1 MEEKKR
7 TELASQ
13 IVEELKQKELLETEA
28 ISVLR
33 GAMSQISELMS
44 KHKLG

>member
-13 IVEELKQKELLETEA
+13 IVEGLKQKDLLESEARSILFNA
-28 ISVLR
+28 ISI
-33 GAMSQISELMS
+33 ISNVQNS
-44 KHKLG
+44 HKLR

>member
-13 IVEELKQKELLETEA
+13 IVEELKQKDLLETEA

-33 GAMSQISELMS
+33 GAMSQINDLMAN
-44 KHKLG
+44 HKLG

>member
-7 TELASQ
+7 NELASQ
-13 IVEELKQKELLETEA
+13 IVEELKQKDLLETEA

-33 GAMSQISELMS
+33 GAIAQISDLMS

>member
-13 IVEELKQKELLETEA
+13 IVEELKQKDLLETEA

-33 GAMSQISELMS
+33 GAKSQISELMS